1 MSLEKMI
8 RVQFFRRLV
17 ATPEGRAHVL
27 SMMIAAEE
35 GDEAGV
41 FDQLLARCDDP
52 ELTKLVARHQADEVR
67 HAGMYRACLDRNGLA
82 FSPIPD
88 ELMIIRQVGREAG
101 GAFAAGVESGTA
113 EGISSRLDVMNT
125 YALLLAIEE
134 RGVQQFPT
142 IGQEF
147 RRIGDHETA
156 DTFDKVTADEVW
168 HTRYCQKIGRRFAP
182 DDATWERACAHY
194 REVEQR
200 AFEKVGVAGVAYAL
214 ERGLVFQGFAGR
226 AISLLLRATG
236 RPAKRAAPRQPPA
249 SAANTA
255 FLKPT
260 TSSSQQTVVS

>member
-1 MSLEKMI
+1 MNLEKII
-8 RVQFFRRLV
+8 RIQFFRRLV

-41 FDQLLARCDDP
+41 FDQLLTKCDDP
-52 ELTKLVARHQADEVR
+52 ELAKLVARHQADEVR
-67 HAGMYRACLDRNGLA
+67 HAGMYRACLERNGLEE
-82 FSPIPD
+82 SPVPD

-101 GAFAAGVESGTA
+101 GAFAAGVETGSS
-113 EGISSRLDVMNT
+113 EGIATDTDIMNT

-142 IGQEF
+142 IGAEF

-168 HTRYCQKIGRRFAP
+168 HTRYCQKIGRRFAA

-194 REVEQR
+194 KEVEQR

-214 ERGLVFQGFAGR
+214 KRGLVFRGFAGR
-226 AISLLLRATG
+226 ALSALIRAVE
-236 RPAKRAAPRQPPA
+236 RPAARPANRQPA

-255 FLKPT
+255 FLKPA